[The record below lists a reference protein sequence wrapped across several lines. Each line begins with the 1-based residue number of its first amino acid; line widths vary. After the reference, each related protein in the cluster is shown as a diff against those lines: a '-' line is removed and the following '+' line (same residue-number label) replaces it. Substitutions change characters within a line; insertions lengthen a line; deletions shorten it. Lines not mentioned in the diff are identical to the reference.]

1 MTNLALKD
9 EIIAKEPLAN
19 INNDGFSDEYAKH
32 LAQVYDKMANG
43 KSKMY
48 TLEQIEAMADATI
61 AKHKWIYFLARI
73 FGLVLMKYLISSHL
87 IA

>member
-19 INNDGFSDEYAKH
+19 IKNDGFSDEYAKH
-32 LAQVYDKMANG
+32 LAQVYDKMING

-61 AKHKWIYFLARI
+61 AKHK
-73 FGLVLMKYLISSHL
+73 
-87 IA
+87 

>member
-9 EIIAKEPLAN
+9 EIIAKEPLIN

-32 LAQVYDKMANG
+32 LAQVYEKMING

-61 AKHKWIYFLARI
+61 AKHK
-73 FGLVLMKYLISSHL
+73 
-87 IA
+87 

>member
-19 INNDGFSDEYAKH
+19 INDDGFSEEYAKH
-32 LAQVYDKMANG
+32 LTQVYEKMING

-61 AKHKWIYFLARI
+61 AKHK
-73 FGLVLMKYLISSHL
+73 
-87 IA
+87 

>member
-9 EIIAKEPLAN
+9 EIIAKEPLINN
-19 INNDGFSDEYAKH
+19 INDDGFSEEYAKH
-32 LAQVYDKMANG
+32 LTQVYEKMING

-61 AKHKWIYFLARI
+61 AKHK
-73 FGLVLMKYLISSHL
+73 
-87 IA
+87 